1 MNDFDDVQ
9 ILIFYFFL
17 AVFSTLTAILAI
29 LNYLKT

>member
-17 AVFSTLTAILAI
+17 AVFSTLTAILLI
-29 LNYLKT
+29 LDYLKT